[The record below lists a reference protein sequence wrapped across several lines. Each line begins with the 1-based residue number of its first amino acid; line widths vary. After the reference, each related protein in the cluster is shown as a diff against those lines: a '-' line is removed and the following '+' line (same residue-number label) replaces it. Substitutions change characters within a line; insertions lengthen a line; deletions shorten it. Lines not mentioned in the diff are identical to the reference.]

1 MTSIYSTTISNS
13 TFPNGSTTL
22 PEGVGA
28 TTETTMPLVEKF
40 TAMQGQTLENV
51 TALSQHWSNF
61 VNVRAL
67 ENIKLSRQLTEC
79 KSPVD
84 FHTALADYW
93 KTAASHYQTGFMQAA
108 AVIKTETDADEGAE
122 RQSRH

>member
-1 MTSIYSTTISNS
+1 MTSIHPSTTGNS
-13 TFPNGSTTL
+13 TFPNGSTEL
-22 PEGVGA
+22 PEGIDAAIEA
-28 TTETTMPLVEKF
+28 TKPLVEKF

-51 TALSQHWSNF
+51 TAFSQHWSNF
-61 VNVRAL
+61 VNVRAQ

-84 FHTALADYW
+84 FHAALADYW
-93 KTAASHYQTGFMQAA
+93 RTAASHYHTGFMQAA